1 MNRFFTKTDASAGR
15 LFTRGSHGVPI
26 LLLMALFFCLPA
38 NALGEDLLY
47 FYSHAR
53 TFDADLKRSGYE
65 HDASREILKQAYA
78 KLLPEISGYAQHVNT
93 RDKIISS
100 DNTLFAKGTTHYPAD
115 SYSVSLVQPL
125 FNYSSFMGVSKAKDE
140 LRVADARY
148 DVEKETL
155 VLAVAGAY
163 FNVLAAQND
172 HHSFLAEA
180 AAVREHFDLV
190 QGRYD
195 MGLAP
200 VTDFLDAKARML
212 SVDADVIASENRLDD
227 AIQGLYKISG
237 QVTERFADLNPDMAL
252 TRPDPASP
260 EAWTEMALAQNL
272 EVMAAKHSVSVASKE
287 VSRLKGDHYPVVTL
301 EGRHSWNDTE
311 GTAFGGGSEVRK
323 EELIVNV
330 AVPIFKGGDTN
341 SRVRQA
347 THLLQAAREQLRER
361 ELAVK
366 REVRV
371 AYLGVLSAMSRSD
384 ALKQSVAAQKTA
396 VEAKREG
403 FDSGLNTSLMVMDA
417 ERDYH
422 YAKRDYAAARYDYI
436 IQMLKLEY
444 AAGKLNDTHL
454 VSINQHL
461 ENR

>member
-1 MNRFFTKTDASAGR
+1 M
-15 LFTRGSHGVPI
+15 V
-26 LLLMALFFCLPA
+26 LLLIFCAPLTA
-38 NALGEDLLY
+38 IGEDLLY
-47 FYSHAR
+47 FYTHAR
-53 TFDADLKRSGYE
+53 TFDANLKRSEYE
-65 HDASREILKQAYA
+65 HDASREILKQAYS
-78 KLLPEISGYAQHVNT
+78 KLLPEVSAYAQHVNT
-93 RDKIISS
+93 RDRIVSS
-100 DNTLFAKGTTHYPAD
+100 DNTLFAKGTTYYPTD

-125 FNYSSFMGVSKAKDE
+125 FDYSSFVGVSKAKKE
-140 LRVADARY
+140 LLLSDARY
-148 DVEKETL
+148 DAERKKL
-155 VLAVAGAY
+155 VLHVAGAY
-163 FNVLAAQND
+163 FNVLAAQNN
-172 HHSFLAEA
+172 HHSFMAEA
-180 AAVREHFDLV
+180 AAVREHFELV
-190 QGRYD
+190 KGRYN

-212 SVDADVIASENRLDD
+212 SVNADVIASENMLDD
-227 AIQGLYKISG
+227 AIQALYKISG
-237 QVTERFADLNPDMAL
+237 QMGQNFADLSPEMVLA
-252 TRPDPASP
+252 RPEPASP

-272 EVMAAKHSVSVASKE
+272 EVLAMKHGVEVAAKE

-301 EGRHSWNDTE
+301 EGRHSWDDTE

-330 AVPIFKGGDTN
+330 SVPVFKGGNTN

-347 THLLQAAREQLRER
+347 ASLLQAEREQLREK

-371 AYLGVLSAMSRSD
+371 SYLGVLSAMSRAD
-384 ALKQSVAAQKTA
+384 ALKQTVEAQKTA

-436 IQMLKLEY
+436 IQMFRLEH
-444 AAGKLNDTHL
+444 AAGKLSDTDL
-454 VSINQHL
+454 TYINQFL
-461 ENR
+461 EQS